1 MYRYIRT
8 HTPVCSTFGI
18 SLTRVYAAR
27 RTHPLTHMQT
37 YAHPLTHMHT
47 LSHVCKHMH
56 ILSHICTPSHTYAH
70 PLTHMHTLSHTCKPS
85 QTYDMNTL
93 SHICTPSHTCANQH
107 MHTYTAHSLDVL
119 QVAMKIVTTILGRLE
134 LRPAMLRR
142 HFTALDRIYTC
153 CLLLLERYIG
163 FRV

>member
-1 MYRYIRT
+1 M
-8 HTPVCSTFGI
+8 
-18 SLTRVYAAR
+18 TRAA
-27 RTHPLTHMQT
+27 
-37 YAHPLTHMHT
+37 HT
-47 LSHVCKHMH
+47 LLHICKHMH
-56 ILSHICTPSHTYAH
+56 
-70 PLTHMHTLSHTCKPS
+70 
-85 QTYDMNTL
+85 TL